1 MCTIAPG
8 SRAPQRLGY
17 QVPVVNLRGTHCA
30 AGCEDGSL
38 RLWDAR
44 CSRPVVEV
52 IRACSTRIKGV
63 AAASAA
69 SAAQGSAGGG
79 PADAPL
85 AATASSDG
93 MVRLWDMRAMASN
106 RQAERALC
114 LQERQQS
121 MLCC

>member
-1 MCTIAPG
+1 
-8 SRAPQRLGY
+8 
-17 QVPVVNLRGTHCA
+17 VNLRGAHCA

-69 SAAQGSAGGG
+69 SAAQSSAGGG
-79 PADAPL
+79 PSDAPL

-93 MVRLWDMRAMASN
+93 LVRLWDMRAIASN
-106 RQAERALC
+106 RQAERAL
-114 LQERQQS
+114 
-121 MLCC
+121 